1 MRYRVAGYLLALAGS
16 GVITYVSIVFG
27 LPTLAI
33 VGLVGGV
40 ILTSI
45 GSVFLSV
52 ARDRSNYLSQL
63 EDVAKTLEK
72 ENKS

>member
-1 MRYRVAGYLLALAGS
+1 MRYRIAGYLFAIAGS
-16 GVITYVSIVFG
+16 CVIAYISIAFG
-27 LPTLAI
+27 LSTLAI
-33 VGLVGGV
+33 GWLVGGV
-40 ILTSI
+40 ILTST

-72 ENKS
+72 DKKP